1 MKHIL
6 PLLAVALLAGCATAP
21 RPYSPVEDVSYSAVG
36 HDPFWSLAIGDD
48 AIVLSLPPAPGSR
61 EILSTRYPRVLPR
74 TVDGIRR
81 WESGEGTAVISV
93 EARNGPCTGSRGIR
107 YADTVRV
114 RLSGRELEGCGGR
127 LLSGGRGR

>member
-6 PLLAVALLAGCATAP
+6 PLAAAVLVAGCATAP
-21 RPYSPVEDVSYSAVG
+21 RAYSPVREVSYSAVG

-61 EILSTRYPRVLPR
+61 EILSARYPRVLPR
-74 TVDGIRR
+74 TVDGIRS

-93 EARNGPCTGSRGIR
+93 EARNGPCTGSRGTR
-107 YADTVRV
+107 YADSVRI
-114 RLSGRELEGCGGR
+114 RLSGRELQGCGGR
-127 LLSGGRGR
+127 LLRKARGR